1 MCDVSLCS
9 GPQLLAKLQA
19 SRVLQSRLLF
29 CGLTLCFPGI
39 CEFLFSLNL
48 YQNRPHARTQ
58 TQRPGFFAI
67 LFDFNLLSSLL
78 LIVCLYAISCCL
90 PCILIKVLFILRL
103 SLVQCLSLVQTKP
116 QSDFV

>member
-9 GPQLLAKLQA
+9 GPQLLAKLEA

-67 LFDFNLLSSLL
+67 LFDFNFAFIFVTYCLLVCYFLLSSL
-78 LIVCLYAISCCL
+78 YFDKGPFYS
-90 PCILIKVLFILRL
+90 
-103 SLVQCLSLVQTKP
+103 QTL
-116 QSDFV
+116 